1 MVKISLGRRWK
12 NVDFLTSF
20 SVDKCTQ
27 PIDPS
32 LSAIENECVA
42 VTSSQV
48 EIISES
54 SQTQFKRPS
63 DYAQLIK
70 TPEKLATK
78 PPASSAILEAP
89 IKRFFMIFNCTP
101 SFFYTHGFYL
111 VRKGNYLLEHQKL
124 T

>member
-32 LSAIENECVA
+32 LTAIENECVA

-78 PPASSAILEAP
+78 PASSAILEAP

-101 SFFYTHGFYL
+101 SFFTHMASI
-111 VRKGNYLLEHQKL
+111 
-124 T
+124 